1 MSEKAPFVLT
11 SIYARSDKGSV
22 RENNEDNFI
31 VADILTGKSYSAPQS
46 IERSL
51 ERNLLLLAVS
61 DGMGGASAGEIASAV
76 TVYSLKAELIRL
88 SAVGNSVDR
97 LTEAVKQVNNVV
109 LRLGESCQELKGM
122 GATLTAVLIEGA
134 RAYIAEVGDSRAYI
148 IRQGRIKQV
157 TVDQSLYAM
166 LAETEGYKGKQMPA
180 ATSKNVLLQSLG
192 GQPSVQVA
200 LSTVE
205 LRAGDHLLLCSDGLS
220 NKLEND
226 EIRKLV
232 ERSPNLEAACRTMI
246 DVAKRRGG
254 EDNVTV
260 ILARFDGTGLRV
272 GSRASLNQTIDMLA
286 LFDPMSDRPDRST
299 RPLVSE
305 QGEGEE
311 FVSTVG
317 MLPHRGNYE
326 GRDKLLDAG
335 QRVSRLLAESRK
347 ACNEL
352 CMELKLLEAWLQECG
367 EYDAELRRVLAHLE
381 YTNRRLHTAESF
393 AKRYNALIDRLS
405 KVSMP

>member
-232 ERSPNLEAACRTMI
+232 ERSPNLEAACRTII

-272 GSRASLNQTIDMLA
+272 GSMGLSQ
-286 LFDPMSDRPDRST
+286 SDYR
-299 RPLVSE
+299 
-305 QGEGEE
+305 
-311 FVSTVG
+311 
-317 MLPHRGNYE
+317 Y
-326 GRDKLLDAG
+326 AG
-335 QRVSRLLAESRK
+335 AV
-347 ACNEL
+347 
-352 CMELKLLEAWLQECG
+352 
-367 EYDAELRRVLAHLE
+367 
-381 YTNRRLHTAESF
+381 
-393 AKRYNALIDRLS
+393 
-405 KVSMP
+405 